1 MALRFLIEPACV
13 AASQER
19 DSMAGTPSIPHRL
32 ARHDRERVMAEK
44 RLLKAQ
50 RKMERC
56 RGQESPDDPTL
67 GMVEHKA
74 KA

>member
-1 MALRFLIEPACV
+1 
-13 AASQER
+13 
-19 DSMAGTPSIPHRL
+19 MAGTPSIPHRL